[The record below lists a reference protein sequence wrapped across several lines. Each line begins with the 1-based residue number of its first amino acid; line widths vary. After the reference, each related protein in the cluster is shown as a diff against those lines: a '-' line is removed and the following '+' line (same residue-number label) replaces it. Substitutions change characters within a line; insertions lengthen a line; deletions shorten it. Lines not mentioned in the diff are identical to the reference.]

1 MKFVGAHVSV
11 SGGVSNAPVNAHE
24 IGAKSFKIGGAKV
37 FENHA
42 NFIINDNNATS
53 TDVLELML
61 MMYNKVK
68 EKSEIKLNPEVVYL
82 GNKSEIEEIISS
94 YAKGYKFER
103 LYSTDKCA
111 LYIAVA
117 ELKYFADVPNV
128 VAIDEALS
136 LVRKYSTDESLNY
149 VNGILASLK
158 KDLEA

>member
-1 MKFVGAHVSV
+1 MRRDARDAVY
-11 SGGVSNAPVNAHE
+11 
-24 IGAKSFKIGGAKV
+24 KILYADLFNDNDEV
-37 FENHA
+37 FEKEMFGESKLSKEDQEFARSLLNV
-42 NFIINDNNATS
+42 IN
-53 TDVLELML
+53 EH
-61 MMYNKVK
+61 
-68 EKSEIKLNPEVVYL
+68 KSD
-82 GNKSEIEEIISS
+82 IEEIISS

>member
-1 MKFVGAHVSV
+1 MRRDARDAVY
-11 SGGVSNAPVNAHE
+11 
-24 IGAKSFKIGGAKV
+24 KILYADLFNDNDEV
-37 FENHA
+37 FEKEMFGESKLSKEDSEFARSLLNV
-42 NFIINDNNATS
+42 IN
-53 TDVLELML
+53 EH
-61 MMYNKVK
+61 
-68 EKSEIKLNPEVVYL
+68 
-82 GNKSEIEEIISS
+82 KSEIEEIISS

-117 ELKYFADVPNV
+117 ELKYFEDVPNV

>member
-1 MKFVGAHVSV
+1 MRRDARDAVY
-11 SGGVSNAPVNAHE
+11 
-24 IGAKSFKIGGAKV
+24 KILYADLFNDNDKV
-37 FENHA
+37 FEKEMFGESKLSKEDLEFAHLLLNA
-42 NFIINDNNATS
+42 IN
-53 TDVLELML
+53 EH
-61 MMYNKVK
+61 
-68 EKSEIKLNPEVVYL
+68 
-82 GNKSEIEEIISS
+82 KSEIEEITSS

>member
-1 MKFVGAHVSV
+1 MRRDARDAVY
-11 SGGVSNAPVNAHE
+11 
-24 IGAKSFKIGGAKV
+24 KILYADLFNDNDKV
-37 FENHA
+37 FEKEMFGESKLSKEDLEFAHLLL
-42 NFIINDNNATS
+42 NAI
-53 TDVLELML
+53 
-61 MMYNKVK
+61 K
-68 EKSEIKLNPEVVYL
+68 EH
-82 GNKSEIEEIISS
+82 KSEIEEIISS

>member
-1 MKFVGAHVSV
+1 MQTAIVIYGYCGLFYYFTKRIHYEKRRKRRRLQDFIRRPF
-11 SGGVSNAPVNAHE
+11 NDNDE
-24 IGAKSFKIGGAKV
+24 V
-37 FENHA
+37 FEKEMFGESKLSKEDQEFARSLLNV
-42 NFIINDNNATS
+42 IN
-53 TDVLELML
+53 EH
-61 MMYNKVK
+61 
-68 EKSEIKLNPEVVYL
+68 
-82 GNKSEIEEIISS
+82 KSEIEEIISS

>member
-1 MKFVGAHVSV
+1 MRRDARDAVY
-11 SGGVSNAPVNAHE
+11 
-24 IGAKSFKIGGAKV
+24 KILYADLFNDNDEV
-37 FENHA
+37 FEKEMFGESKLSKEDLEFARSLLHV
-42 NFIINDNNATS
+42 IN
-53 TDVLELML
+53 EH
-61 MMYNKVK
+61 
-68 EKSEIKLNPEVVYL
+68 
-82 GNKSEIEEIISS
+82 KSEIEEIISS

>member
-1 MKFVGAHVSV
+1 MRRDARDAVY
-11 SGGVSNAPVNAHE
+11 
-24 IGAKSFKIGGAKV
+24 KILYADLFNDNDEV
-37 FENHA
+37 FEKEMFGESKLSKEDQEFARSLLNV
-42 NFIINDNNATS
+42 IN
-53 TDVLELML
+53 EH
-61 MMYNKVK
+61 
-68 EKSEIKLNPEVVYL
+68 
-82 GNKSEIEEIISS
+82 KSEIEETISS

>member
-1 MKFVGAHVSV
+1 MRRDARDAVY
-11 SGGVSNAPVNAHE
+11 
-24 IGAKSFKIGGAKV
+24 KILYADLFNDNDEV
-37 FENHA
+37 FEKEMFGESKLSKEDLEFAHSLLNA
-42 NFIINDNNATS
+42 IN
-53 TDVLELML
+53 EH
-61 MMYNKVK
+61 
-68 EKSEIKLNPEVVYL
+68 
-82 GNKSEIEEIISS
+82 KSEIEEIISS

-136 LVRKYSTDESLNY
+136 LARKYSTDESLNY

>member
-1 MKFVGAHVSV
+1 MFGESKLSKEDLEFARSLLNV
-11 SGGVSNAPVNAHE
+11 
-24 IGAKSFKIGGAKV
+24 
-37 FENHA
+37 
-42 NFIINDNNATS
+42 IN
-53 TDVLELML
+53 EH
-61 MMYNKVK
+61 
-68 EKSEIKLNPEVVYL
+68 
-82 GNKSEIEEIISS
+82 KSEIEEIISS

>member
-1 MKFVGAHVSV
+1 MRRDARDAVY
-11 SGGVSNAPVNAHE
+11 
-24 IGAKSFKIGGAKV
+24 KILYADLFNDNDEV
-37 FENHA
+37 FEKEIFGESKLSKEDSEFARSLLNV
-42 NFIINDNNATS
+42 IN
-53 TDVLELML
+53 EH
-61 MMYNKVK
+61 
-68 EKSEIKLNPEVVYL
+68 
-82 GNKSEIEEIISS
+82 KSEIEETISS

-149 VNGILASLK
+149 VNGLLASLK

>member
-1 MKFVGAHVSV
+1 MRRDARDAVY
-11 SGGVSNAPVNAHE
+11 
-24 IGAKSFKIGGAKV
+24 KILYADLFNDNDEV
-37 FENHA
+37 FEKEMFGESKLSKEDQEFA
-42 NFIINDNNATS
+42 RSLLNAI
-53 TDVLELML
+53 
-61 MMYNKVK
+61 K
-68 EKSEIKLNPEVVYL
+68 EH
-82 GNKSEIEEIISS
+82 KSEIEEIISS

>member
-1 MKFVGAHVSV
+1 MRKDARDAVY
-11 SGGVSNAPVNAHE
+11 
-24 IGAKSFKIGGAKV
+24 KILYADLFNDNDEV
-37 FENHA
+37 FEKEMFGENKLSKEDSEFA
-42 NFIINDNNATS
+42 RSLLNAI
-53 TDVLELML
+53 
-61 MMYNKVK
+61 K
-68 EKSEIKLNPEVVYL
+68 EH
-82 GNKSEIEEIISS
+82 KSEIEGIISS
-94 YAKGYKFER
+94 YARGYKFER

>member
-1 MKFVGAHVSV
+1 MRRDARDAVYKILYADLFNDNDEVFEKEIF
-11 SGGVSNAPVNAHE
+11 GVSKLSKEDSEFARSLLNV
-24 IGAKSFKIGGAKV
+24 
-37 FENHA
+37 
-42 NFIINDNNATS
+42 IN
-53 TDVLELML
+53 EH
-61 MMYNKVK
+61 
-68 EKSEIKLNPEVVYL
+68 
-82 GNKSEIEEIISS
+82 KSEIEEIISS

>member
-1 MKFVGAHVSV
+1 MRRDARDAVY
-11 SGGVSNAPVNAHE
+11 
-24 IGAKSFKIGGAKV
+24 KILYADLFNDNDEV
-37 FENHA
+37 FEKEMFEESKLSKEDQEFARSLLNV
-42 NFIINDNNATS
+42 IN
-53 TDVLELML
+53 EH
-61 MMYNKVK
+61 
-68 EKSEIKLNPEVVYL
+68 
-82 GNKSEIEEIISS
+82 KSEIEEIISS

>member
-1 MKFVGAHVSV
+1 MRRDARDAVY
-11 SGGVSNAPVNAHE
+11 
-24 IGAKSFKIGGAKV
+24 KILYADLFNDNDEV
-37 FENHA
+37 FEKEMFGESKLSKENQEFA
-42 NFIINDNNATS
+42 RSLLNVIN
-53 TDVLELML
+53 EH
-61 MMYNKVK
+61 
-68 EKSEIKLNPEVVYL
+68 
-82 GNKSEIEEIISS
+82 KSEIEEIISS

>member
-1 MKFVGAHVSV
+1 MRRDARDAVY
-11 SGGVSNAPVNAHE
+11 
-24 IGAKSFKIGGAKV
+24 KILYADLFNDNDEV
-37 FENHA
+37 FEKEMFGESKLSKEDQEFARSLLNV
-42 NFIINDNNATS
+42 IN
-53 TDVLELML
+53 EH
-61 MMYNKVK
+61 
-68 EKSEIKLNPEVVYL
+68 
-82 GNKSEIEEIISS
+82 KSEIEEIISS

-158 KDLEA
+158 KDLEV

>member
-1 MKFVGAHVSV
+1 MRSDARDAVY
-11 SGGVSNAPVNAHE
+11 
-24 IGAKSFKIGGAKV
+24 KILYADLFNDNDEV
-37 FENHA
+37 FEKEMFGESKLSKEDSEFARSLLNV
-42 NFIINDNNATS
+42 IN
-53 TDVLELML
+53 EH
-61 MMYNKVK
+61 
-68 EKSEIKLNPEVVYL
+68 
-82 GNKSEIEEIISS
+82 KSEIEEIISS

>member
-1 MKFVGAHVSV
+1 MRRDARDAVY
-11 SGGVSNAPVNAHE
+11 
-24 IGAKSFKIGGAKV
+24 KILYADLFNDNDEV
-37 FENHA
+37 FEKEMFGESKLSKEDLEFARSLLNV
-42 NFIINDNNATS
+42 IN
-53 TDVLELML
+53 EH
-61 MMYNKVK
+61 
-68 EKSEIKLNPEVVYL
+68 
-82 GNKSEIEEIISS
+82 KSEIEEIISS

-128 VAIDEALS
+128 VAIAEALS

>member
-1 MKFVGAHVSV
+1 MRRDARDAVY
-11 SGGVSNAPVNAHE
+11 
-24 IGAKSFKIGGAKV
+24 KILYADLFNDNDEV
-37 FENHA
+37 FEKEMFGESKLSKEDSEFARSLLNV
-42 NFIINDNNATS
+42 IN
-53 TDVLELML
+53 EH
-61 MMYNKVK
+61 
-68 EKSEIKLNPEVVYL
+68 
-82 GNKSEIEEIISS
+82 KSEIEETISS

>member
-1 MKFVGAHVSV
+1 MRRDARDAVY
-11 SGGVSNAPVNAHE
+11 
-24 IGAKSFKIGGAKV
+24 KILYADLFNDNDEV
-37 FENHA
+37 FEKEMFGESKLSKEDQEFARSLLNV
-42 NFIINDNNATS
+42 IN
-53 TDVLELML
+53 EH
-61 MMYNKVK
+61 
-68 EKSEIKLNPEVVYL
+68 
-82 GNKSEIEEIISS
+82 KSEIEKIISS

>member
-1 MKFVGAHVSV
+1 MRRDARDAVY
-11 SGGVSNAPVNAHE
+11 
-24 IGAKSFKIGGAKV
+24 KILYADLFNDNDEV
-37 FENHA
+37 FEKEMFGESKLSKEDQEFA
-42 NFIINDNNATS
+42 RALLNAI
-53 TDVLELML
+53 
-61 MMYNKVK
+61 K
-68 EKSEIKLNPEVVYL
+68 EH
-82 GNKSEIEEIISS
+82 KSEIEEIISS

>member
-1 MKFVGAHVSV
+1 MRRDARDAVY
-11 SGGVSNAPVNAHE
+11 
-24 IGAKSFKIGGAKV
+24 KILYADL
-37 FENHA
+37 F
-42 NFIINDNNATS
+42 NDN
-53 TDVLELML
+53 DEGFE
-61 MMYNKVK
+61 K
-68 EKSEIKLNPEVVYL
+68 EIFGESKLSKEDSEFARSLLNVINEH
-82 GNKSEIEEIISS
+82 KSEIEETISS

>member
-1 MKFVGAHVSV
+1 MRRDARDAFY
-11 SGGVSNAPVNAHE
+11 
-24 IGAKSFKIGGAKV
+24 KILYADLFNDNDEV
-37 FENHA
+37 FEKEM
-42 NFIINDNNATS
+42 FGESKLSKED
-53 TDVLELML
+53 LEFARSLL
-61 MMYNKVK
+61 NVIK
-68 EKSEIKLNPEVVYL
+68 EH
-82 GNKSEIEEIISS
+82 KSEIEEIISS

>member
-1 MKFVGAHVSV
+1 MRRDARDAVYRILYADLF
-11 SGGVSNAPVNAHE
+11 NDNDE
-24 IGAKSFKIGGAKV
+24 V
-37 FENHA
+37 FEKEMFGESKLSKEDQEFARSLLNV
-42 NFIINDNNATS
+42 IN
-53 TDVLELML
+53 EH
-61 MMYNKVK
+61 
-68 EKSEIKLNPEVVYL
+68 
-82 GNKSEIEEIISS
+82 KSEIEEIISS

>member
-1 MKFVGAHVSV
+1 MRRDARDAVY
-11 SGGVSNAPVNAHE
+11 
-24 IGAKSFKIGGAKV
+24 KILYADLFNDNDEV
-37 FENHA
+37 FEKEMFGKSKLSKEDQEFARSLLNV
-42 NFIINDNNATS
+42 IN
-53 TDVLELML
+53 EH
-61 MMYNKVK
+61 
-68 EKSEIKLNPEVVYL
+68 
-82 GNKSEIEEIISS
+82 KSEIEEIISS

>member
-1 MKFVGAHVSV
+1 MRRDARDAVY
-11 SGGVSNAPVNAHE
+11 
-24 IGAKSFKIGGAKV
+24 KILYADLFNDNDEV
-37 FENHA
+37 FEKEMFGESKLSKEDLEFAHSLLNA
-42 NFIINDNNATS
+42 IN
-53 TDVLELML
+53 EH
-61 MMYNKVK
+61 
-68 EKSEIKLNPEVVYL
+68 
-82 GNKSEIEEIISS
+82 KSEIEEIISS